1 MAQLWKSSRWLR
13 HYDWDWETAPW
24 PDVEHRIAEYRS
36 RILPRKFIYHVLA
49 VARRQTDLDPDA
61 PPQDLALQFLEY
73 QDQLAELI
81 EAFRE
86 PMPVGAML
94 QPPLRDRLGGAQPAL
109 TMFKHLK
116 GMGWIVPA
124 ETEEPANEEAIFLAS
139 NILYGVFQ
147 TQAEMVAAM
156 EIVREYEPRTMMEIG
171 TARGGSLFCWA
182 QLAHPEALLLSLDL
196 PGGRWGGGYDV
207 EQIQHFRQ
215 FLAPSQRLLSMLGDS
230 QSPESAPSKRH
241 WPTAKSTCSTSTAT
255 THTRGRR
262 TTSRTTA
269 R

>member
-94 QPPLRDRLGGAQPAL
+94 QPPLRDRLGGAQPA
-109 TMFKHLK
+109 
-116 GMGWIVPA
+116 
-124 ETEEPANEEAIFLAS
+124 FL
-139 NILYGVFQ
+139 
-147 TQAEMVAAM
+147 
-156 EIVREYEPRTMMEIG
+156 PRP
-171 TARGGSLFCWA
+171 RS
-182 QLAHPEALLLSLDL
+182 
-196 PGGRWGGGYDV
+196 
-207 EQIQHFRQ
+207 
-215 FLAPSQRLLSMLGDS
+215 
-230 QSPESAPSKRH
+230 
-241 WPTAKSTCSTSTAT
+241 
-255 THTRGRR
+255 RR
-262 TTSRTTA
+262 TRRRYSSPPTYSMASSRP
-269 R
+269 RRRWSPRWKSYGSMSPGR